1 MLNRIVAGFAWRS
14 PWLGMRGAFAYS
26 LHVGDF
32 RDVARGAEPQL
43 KEAAQARS
51 AKQLFD
57 LTGRVAIV
65 TGGSIGLGRQMAE
78 GLADMGAHL
87 VLCARKKE
95 RCQQA
100 AEELQAQGASVLPL
114 ACDVRSPESIQEVV
128 DAALARFGRIDIL
141 INNAGTSWGAPVEE
155 MRLEDWNKVI
165 ETNLTGTFLFSQ
177 AAGKSMI
184 AQRCGKIINIASVA
198 GLHGAPPAL
207 QAIGY
212 HASKGG
218 VIAFTRDLACK
229 WGMHNIQVNAIAPGW
244 FPTHMSQAV
253 LERNKEAF
261 LKRIPLGRLGGE
273 HDLKGAAVFLASD
286 ASDYVTGHVL
296 VVDGGQTA

>member
-1 MLNRIVAGFAWRS
+1 MNTRR
-14 PWLGMRGAFAYS
+14 
-26 LHVGDF
+26 
-32 RDVARGAEPQL
+32 
-43 KEAAQARS
+43 
-51 AKQLFD
+51 LFD

-65 TGGSIGLGRQMAE
+65 TGGSIGLGRQMAA
-78 GLADMGAHL
+78 GLAEMGANL

-95 RCQQA
+95 RCEQA
-100 AEELQAQGASVLPL
+100 AEELKQLGVKTFAL
-114 ACDVRSPESIQEVV
+114 ACDVKNPEHVRGVV
-128 DAALARFGRIDIL
+128 EQTVSQFGRIDIL

-155 MRLEDWNKVI
+155 MRLEHWNKVM

-177 AAGKSMI
+177 AAGKHMV
-184 AQRCGKIINIASVA
+184 AQRKGKIINIASVA
-198 GLHGAPPAL
+198 GIRGAPPEF

-218 VIAFTRDLACK
+218 VIAFTKDLACK
-229 WGMHNIQVNAIAPGW
+229 WGLHNIQVNAIAPGW
-244 FPTHMSQAV
+244 FPTHMSEV
-253 LERNKEAF
+253 VIERNRDTF
-261 LKRIPLGRLGGE
+261 LKKIPLGRFGSD